1 MKKDE
6 IIEQLAPY
14 YKARQDQNGLKPSP
28 LSKVKLKELNSK
40 LKHFISKNK
49 TKSLPTPRAQ
59 WGDDSTISLLGLR
72 FLNTN
77 IDMKPII
84 TYFWDLNPRAS

>member
-40 LKHFISKNK
+40 LKVMNALLSERRPNINIQKIMSGTHKDLEKYIENSH
-49 TKSLPTPRAQ
+49 S
-59 WGDDSTISLLGLR
+59 DD
-72 FLNTN
+72 
-77 IDMKPII
+77 
-84 TYFWDLNPRAS
+84 